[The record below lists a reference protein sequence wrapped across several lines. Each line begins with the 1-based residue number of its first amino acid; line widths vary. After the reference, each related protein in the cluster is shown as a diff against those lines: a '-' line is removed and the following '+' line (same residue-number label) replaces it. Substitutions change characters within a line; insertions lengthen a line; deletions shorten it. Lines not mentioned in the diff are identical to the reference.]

1 MIEEANATP
10 QAPAVKMSWAQ
21 LVSDIFSPIMM
32 PTYGMVVA
40 MWCTKMNVIPTS
52 NRVLATLLVWFLTGL
67 IPFVTIAVL
76 IKLGKVHTR
85 SIENRAERFAP
96 MTVAAVCYLA
106 TALFVR
112 SMGAPSWIYMFFVG
126 AAVAVG
132 VAMAVT
138 TRWKISAHATSAG
151 GFVGLASWLV
161 VNTLADVNAMLV
173 LSVAII
179 IAGAVSSSRLM
190 LSRHTPAQVAAGLA
204 LGFAATMGLMY
215 L

>member
-1 MIEEANATP
+1 MSEEASVTRAE
-10 QAPAVKMSWAQ
+10 AVKMSWAQ

-40 MWCTKMNVIPTS
+40 MWCTNMNVVPTS
-52 NRVLATLLVWFLTGL
+52 HRVLATVLVWFLTGL
-67 IPFVTIAVL
+67 IPFVTIAIL
-76 IKLGKVHTR
+76 IKMGKVHTR
-85 SIENRAERFAP
+85 SIENRNERFVP
-96 MTVAAVCYLA
+96 MSVAAVCYLA
-106 TALFVR
+106 TSLFIR
-112 SMGAPSWIYMFFVG
+112 SLGAPSWIYMFFAG

-138 TRWKISAHATSAG
+138 TRWKISAHTTSAG

-161 VNTLADVNAMLV
+161 VNTLADVNAMIV

-190 LSRHTPAQVAAGLA
+190 LSRHTPAQAAAGLA